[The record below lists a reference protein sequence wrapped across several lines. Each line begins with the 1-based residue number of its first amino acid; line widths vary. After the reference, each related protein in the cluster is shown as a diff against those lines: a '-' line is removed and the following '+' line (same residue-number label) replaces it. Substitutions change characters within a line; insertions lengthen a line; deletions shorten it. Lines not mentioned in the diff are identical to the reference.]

1 MKSPFIYQEYASDKT
16 FFGRADELKK
26 IFSITD
32 VSNNLLIYSQ
42 RRFGKSSL
50 MQEYMRLDKE
60 SLCIYVD
67 IYEITSEKDF
77 VTLLLRAIAKAQ
89 TGSITKVLAKMSQM
103 FSRVTFEV
111 VFDATSGKA
120 KMSPVVRDISLA
132 DAMEDIFDALF
143 KMSQSRKIVFI
154 IDEFQQISL
163 IKNVKIDAVLRKYM
177 QQQKDISY
185 IFLGSKRHTL
195 TELFKY
201 KAPLYEMATHLE
213 LGCIKNEDFIEY
225 IQKHLN
231 ISDSLILYIIDTAKC
246 ETKLIQHIC
255 HILHL
260 VHKKKEIKKDLIDEV
275 RREIVL
281 SKDSSFSMMYDG
293 LSLNKKK
300 AFKILS
306 NRTDF
311 YKKET
316 LDEFNISKQALLSA
330 FNSLFK
336 EEIIDKKDSWFIPDR
351 TLELW
356 GVLKFGNKSL

>member
-1 MKSPFIYQEYASDKT
+1 
-16 FFGRADELKK
+16 
-26 IFSITD
+26 
-32 VSNNLLIYSQ
+32 N
-42 RRFGKSSL
+42 
-50 MQEYMRLDKE
+50 
-60 SLCIYVD
+60 
-67 IYEITSEKDF
+67 
-77 VTLLLRAIAKAQ
+77 
-89 TGSITKVLAKMSQM
+89 
-103 FSRVTFEV
+103 
-111 VFDATSGKA
+111 
-120 KMSPVVRDISLA
+120 
-132 DAMEDIFDALF
+132 ALF
-143 KMSQSRKIVFI
+143 KMSESRRIVLI

-177 QQQKDISY
+177 QEQKNISY

-201 KAPLYEMATHLE
+201 KAPLYEMATHFE
-213 LGCIKNEDFIEY
+213 LGCIKSEDYIEY

-231 ISDSLILYIIDTAKC
+231 ISDSLILYIIDKAKC

-260 VHKKKEIKKDLIDEV
+260 VHKKKAITKESIDEV
-275 RREIVL
+275 IEEIVL

-306 NRTDF
+306 SHTDF
-311 YKKET
+311 YKKDI
-316 LDEFNISKQALLSA
+316 LDEFHISKQALLSA

-336 EEIIDKKDSWFIPDR
+336 DEIIDKKETWFIPDR

-356 GVLKFGNKSL
+356 GILKFAKY